1 MGTVAVIQMVSQS
14 DVAANLARAR
24 ALLEQAAA
32 AGARLA
38 VLPENFA
45 AMGRR
50 DLALLG
56 QAEAAGEGPLLP
68 WLQAAARELG
78 LWIVAGTLP
87 LPPAGRQGGKP
98 CACSL
103 LIDSDGRIAARYDK
117 LHLFDV
123 EVADSRGSY
132 RESDDFAHGERLV
145 LADTP
150 VGRLGLTVCYDL
162 RFAELYSALREA
174 GAELISAPAAF
185 TAVTGAAHW
194 EVLVRARAIET
205 QCYLLAANQGGQHPG
220 PRETFGHSL
229 IVDPWGQPLACEA
242 RGEAVLLADIDR
254 PAQAA
259 IRQRMPVSAHRRL
272 HPGALQ
278 PLHKEH
284 S

>member
-1 MGTVAVIQMVSQS
+1 M
-14 DVAANLARAR
+14 
-24 ALLEQAAA
+24 
-32 AGARLA
+32 
-38 VLPENFA
+38 
-45 AMGRR
+45 
-50 DLALLG
+50 
-56 QAEAAGEGPLLP
+56 
-68 WLQAAARELG
+68 
-78 LWIVAGTLP
+78 
-87 LPPAGRQGGKP
+87 
-98 CACSL
+98 
-103 LIDSDGRIAARYDK
+103 IDSDGQIAARYDK

-272 HPGALQ
+272 RPGALQ

>member
-14 DVAANLARAR
+14 DVLANLARAR
-24 ALLEQAAA
+24 GLLEQAAA
-32 AGARLA
+32 GGAQLA

-50 DLALLG
+50 DLAVLG
-56 QAEAAGEGPLLP
+56 MAEAAGEGPLLP
-68 WLQAAARELG
+68 WLEAAARELS

-87 LPPAGRQGGKP
+87 LPPQGQRDGKP

-103 LIDSDGRIAARYDK
+103 LFDSAGQVAARYDK

-132 RESDDFAHGERLV
+132 RESDDFAHGEHLV

-174 GAELISAPAAF
+174 GAELISAPSAF

-229 IVDPWGQPLACEA
+229 IVDPWGQPLAREA
-242 RGEAVLLADIDR
+242 RGEAVLLAQIDR

-259 IRQRMPVSAHRRL
+259 IRQRMPVNAHRRL
-272 HPGALQ
+272 RPGAPQ
-278 PLHKEH
+278 PLTKE
-284 S
+284 SS

>member
-1 MGTVAVIQMVSQS
+1 MGRVAVIQMVSQAELS
-14 DVAANLARAR
+14 ANLGRAR
-24 ALLEQAAA
+24 ALLEQAARE
-32 AGARLA
+32 GARLA

-50 DLALLG
+50 DLVALG
-56 QAEAAGEGPLLP
+56 RAEAAGEGPLLP
-68 WLQAAARELG
+68 WLRATARELG

-87 LPPAGRQGGKP
+87 LPPEGRAEGKP

-162 RFAELYSALREA
+162 RFAELYGALRAA
-174 GAELISAPAAF
+174 GAELISAPSAF

-205 QCYLLAANQGGQHPG
+205 QCYLLAANQGGVHPG
-220 PRETFGHSL
+220 PRETYGHSL
-229 IVDPWGQPLACEA
+229 IVDPWGQPLGCVP

-272 HPGALQ
+272 RPGVLQ
-278 PLHKEH
+278 PLHEEH
-284 S
+284 A